1 MNLKKALETE
11 QLDQFIEERMN
22 DEPAVKEKFEA
33 VISSMIG
40 NSSKV
45 QEASVQD
52 VSDC

>member
-1 MNLKKALETE
+1 MNLKKALEKDE
-11 QLDQFIEERMN
+11 LDQFIKERI
-22 DEPAVKEKFEA
+22 DDKPADKSMFEA